1 MYTLSNYT
9 STWQNGCRQGGFL
22 LVGLLLVLTLLRVFF
37 LGYFGDF
44 ATMDLSEAFAA
55 LWMGFRVDLKWS
67 LLLLLPAW
75 ILWVLGFFFSFFR
88 DFAKLFVIVA
98 VLLMS
103 VFGVVNIAFYAF
115 YHTPISSIIFGL
127 WQDDTRAIMET
138 IWSDW
143 PVLQLIARPTQRN
156 FVGARDLSQFSFAP
170 C

>member
-75 ILWVLGFFFSFFR
+75 ILWVLGFFFPFSETSPNS
-88 DFAKLFVIVA
+88 L
-98 VLLMS
+98 S
-103 VFGVVNIAFYAF
+103 
-115 YHTPISSIIFGL
+115 L
-127 WQDDTRAIMET
+127 WR
-138 IWSDW
+138 
-143 PVLQLIARPTQRN
+143 
-156 FVGARDLSQFSFAP
+156 F

>member
-103 VFGVVNIAFYAF
+103 VFWRREYRVLRFLPHADFK
-115 YHTPISSIIFGL
+115 HHL
-127 WQDDTRAIMET
+127 WSLARRHARHYGDDL
-138 IWSDW
+138 
-143 PVLQLIARPTQRN
+143 V
-156 FVGARDLSQFSFAP
+156 
-170 C
+170 